1 MQAEFNSRIAEMASA
16 SEIEILKLTVD
27 NRNRELLGS

>member
-1 MQAEFNSRIAEMASA
+1 MQAEFNRRIAEMASA

-27 NRNRELLGS
+27 NRNC